1 MRALLTIF
9 FLILFSYNSYA
20 EWDHMYQD
28 KKLDNWYVDLSKIIR
43 INDHVFYKTLVD
55 HDEKK
60 KFQST
65 IFENQGDC
73 NTLEW
78 KMTHI
83 SFFSKG
89 MAEGYLSTSRTNH
102 SFSEIDHDTI
112 LGYIL
117 NTVCKKSLTKRND

>member
-1 MRALLTIF
+1 MRALLITF

-28 KKLDNWYVDLSKIIR
+28 KKLDNWYVDRSKIIR

-55 HDEKK
+55 HDKKK

-65 IFENQGDC
+65 ISENQGDC

-78 KMTHI
+78 KITHI

-102 SFSEIDHDTI
+102 SFSKIDYDSI

-117 NTVCKKSLTKRND
+117 NNVCKKSLSKRND

>member
-1 MRALLTIF
+1 MRALLITIF
-9 FLILFSYNSYA
+9 LIILSYNSNA

-28 KKLDNWYVDLSKIIR
+28 KKLDNWYVDISKIIR
-43 INDHVFYKTLVD
+43 IKNHVFYKILVD

-65 IFENQGDC
+65 VSENQGDC

-83 SFFSKG
+83 SFFSKN
-89 MAEGYLSTSRTNH
+89 MAKGYISTSKTNH
-102 SFSEIDHDTI
+102 SFTKIETDSI
-112 LGYIL
+112 LGYIV
-117 NTVCKKSLTKRND
+117 NKVCEFSLK

>member
-1 MRALLTIF
+1 MRAILITI
-9 FLILFSYNSYA
+9 FLILFSYNTYA
-20 EWDHMYQD
+20 QWDHMYQD
-28 KKLDNWYVDLSKIIR
+28 KKQDNWYVDRSKIIR
-43 INDHVFYKTLVD
+43 INNHVFYKTLVD
-55 HDEKK
+55 HDKKK

-65 IFENQGDC
+65 VSENQGDC

-89 MAEGYLSTSRTNH
+89 MGEGYLTTSKTDH
-102 SFSEIDHDTI
+102 SFSKIDIDSI

-117 NTVCKKSLTKRND
+117 NKVCKFSFKN

>member
-1 MRALLTIF
+1 MRALLITIF
-9 FLILFSYNSYA
+9 IILFSYNSYA
-20 EWDHMYQD
+20 EWDYIYQD
-28 KKLDNWYVDLSKIIR
+28 KKLDNWYVNLSKIIR

-65 IFENQGDC
+65 ISENQGDC
-73 NTLEW
+73 NTFEW

-89 MAEGYLSTSRTNH
+89 MAEGYLSTSKTNH
-102 SFSEIDHDTI
+102 SFSKIDHDTI

-117 NTVCKKSLTKRND
+117 NIACNKSKAN

>member
-1 MRALLTIF
+1 MRPLLLTTFI
-9 FLILFSYNSYA
+9 ILFSYNSYA

-28 KKLDNWYVDLSKIIR
+28 KKKDNWYVDRSKIIR
-43 INDHVFYKTLVD
+43 INNHVFYKTLVD

-65 IFENQGDC
+65 ISENQGDC

-83 SFFSKG
+83 SFFQK
-89 MAEGYLSTSRTNH
+89 AWQKDTLSTSRTNH
-102 SFSEIDHDTI
+102 SFSKIEMTLI
-112 LGYIL
+112 GYIL
-117 NTVCKKSLTKRND
+117 NKVCKYSLKR

>member
-1 MRALLTIF
+1 
-9 FLILFSYNSYA
+9 
-20 EWDHMYQD
+20 MYQD
-28 KKLDNWYVDLSKIIR
+28 KKLDNWYVYRSKIIR

-65 IFENQGDC
+65 ISENQGDC

-78 KMTHI
+78 KITHI

-102 SFSEIDHDTI
+102 SFSKIDYDSI

-117 NTVCKKSLTKRND
+117 NNVCKKSLTKRND

>member
-1 MRALLTIF
+1 MRALLITI

-20 EWDHMYQD
+20 EWDHIYQD
-28 KKLDNWYVDLSKIIR
+28 KKLDNWYLDRSKIIR
-43 INDHVFYKTLVD
+43 INNHVFYKTLVN

-65 IFENQGDC
+65 ISENQGDC
-73 NTLEW
+73 NTFEW

-89 MAEGYLSTSRTNH
+89 MAEGHLSTSKTNH
-102 SFSEIDHDTI
+102 SFSKIKIDSI

-117 NTVCKKSLTKRND
+117 NKVCKYSIKN

>member
-1 MRALLTIF
+1 MRALLITI

-20 EWDHMYQD
+20 EWDHIYQD
-28 KKLDNWYVDLSKIIR
+28 KKLDNWYLDRSKIIR
-43 INDHVFYKTLVD
+43 INNHVFYKTLVN

-65 IFENQGDC
+65 ISENQGDC

-83 SFFSKG
+83 SFFSKD
-89 MAEGYLSTSRTNH
+89 MAEGYLTTSRTDH
-102 SFSEIDHDTI
+102 SFSKIKSDTI

-117 NTVCKKSLTKRND
+117 NKVCEYSYKE

>member
-9 FLILFSYNSYA
+9 FLILYSYNLYA

-28 KKLDNWYVDLSKIIR
+28 KKLDNWYVNLSKIIR
-43 INDHVFYKTLVD
+43 VNDHVFYKTLVD
-55 HDEKK
+55 HNEKK

-65 IFENQGDC
+65 ISENQGDC

-89 MAEGYLSTSRTNH
+89 MAKGYLTTSRTEH
-102 SFSEIDHDTI
+102 SFTKIEIDSI
-112 LGYIL
+112 LGYVL
-117 NTVCKKSLTKRND
+117 NKVCKYSLKK

>member
-1 MRALLTIF
+1 MRVLLITIF
-9 FLILFSYNSYA
+9 IILFSYNSYA

-28 KKLDNWYVDLSKIIR
+28 KKLDNWYVNLSKVIR

-65 IFENQGDC
+65 ISENQGDC

-89 MAEGYLSTSRTNH
+89 MAEAYVTTSKTNH
-102 SFSEIDHDTI
+102 SFSKIEIDSI

-117 NTVCKKSLTKRND
+117 NNVCKFSYEK